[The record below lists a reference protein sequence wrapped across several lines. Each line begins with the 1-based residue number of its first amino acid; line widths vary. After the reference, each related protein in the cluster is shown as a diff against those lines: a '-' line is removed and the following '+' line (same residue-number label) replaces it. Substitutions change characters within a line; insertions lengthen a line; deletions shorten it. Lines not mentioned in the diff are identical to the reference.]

1 MNLNQYDRGD
11 NGGRQKDRG
20 GKDDFAGWVVI
31 MARNLARGRWLVNSF
46 EADVPG
52 SLSFLRPVE
61 LSQGLICA
69 HCLDSRSLRDGRSLL
84 AEKRDH
90 NQSVGGRQSTNG
102 WHSSMWSPIT
112 CLGMECA
119 RKKGGRGASPRAK
132 KGGGDIWRQK
142 RPRTMRCNGI
152 MEWQGRSCVMSLK
165 VGLSLSK
172 CFTHEQQNKNVSSI

>member
-1 MNLNQYDRGD
+1 MNLNQCDRGD

-69 HCLDSRSLRDGRSLL
+69 HCLDSRSLRDVGRCWLRKEITIKVLVAGNQQMGGTPRCGAPSLAWEWNAL
-84 AEKRDH
+84 
-90 NQSVGGRQSTNG
+90 
-102 WHSSMWSPIT
+102 
-112 CLGMECA
+112 
-119 RKKGGRGASPRAK
+119 AK

-142 RPRTMRCNGI
+142 RPRDNEVQWHHGMAGAA
-152 MEWQGRSCVMSLK
+152 
-165 VGLSLSK
+165 
-172 CFTHEQQNKNVSSI
+172 

>member
-52 SLSFLRPVE
+52 SLTFLRPVE

-69 HCLDSRSLRDGRSLL
+69 HCLDSRSLR
-84 AEKRDH
+84 AAQEKRS
-90 NQSVGGRQSTNG
+90 QSKC
-102 WHSSMWSPIT
+102 WSPAINKWVAI
-112 CLGMECA
+112 LA
-119 RKKGGRGASPRAK
+119 DPPSPAWEWNVWGK
-132 KGGGDIWRQK
+132 KGGGDICSGKK
-142 RPRTMRCNGI
+142 R
-152 MEWQGRSCVMSLK
+152 GRGALSSKK
-165 VGLSLSK
+165 VEDNAFQWHHGMVGRGNSAMHHHS
-172 CFTHEQQNKNVSSI
+172 HH

>member
-52 SLSFLRPVE
+52 SLTFLRPVE

-90 NQSVGGRQSTNG
+90 NQSVGPRQSTNG
-102 WHSSMWSPIT
+102 WQSWPTPHHLPGN
-112 CLGMECA
+112 GMCGA
-119 RKKGGRGASPRAK
+119 KKGAGTSALAK
-132 KGGGDIWRQK
+132 KGGGGHSPAK
-142 RPRTMRCNGI
+142 KLRTMHFNGI
-152 MEWQGRSCVMSLK
+152 MEWWGGGTLQCTIIPIIDNDTGKIIGINSL
-165 VGLSLSK
+165 
-172 CFTHEQQNKNVSSI
+172 FR

>member
-31 MARNLARGRWLVNSF
+31 MARNPARGRWLVNSF
-46 EADVPG
+46 EASVSG

-84 AEKRDH
+84 LRKEITIKVLVAG
-90 NQSVGGRQSTNG
+90 NQQMGGTPR
-102 WHSSMWSPIT
+102 
-112 CLGMECA
+112 C
-119 RKKGGRGASPRAK
+119 GAPSLAWEWNALAK
-132 KGGGDIWRQK
+132 KGGGGHRLAQK
-142 RPRTMRCNGI
+142 RGAGTSGGKK
-152 MEWQGRSCVMSLK
+152 GR
-165 VGLSLSK
+165 G
-172 CFTHEQQNKNVSSI
+172 Q

>member
-1 MNLNQYDRGD
+1 MNLNQCDRGD

-69 HCLDSRSLRDGRSLL
+69 HCLDSRSLRDVGRCWLRKEITIKVLVAGNQQMGGTPRCETPSL
-84 AEKRDH
+84 AWEW
-90 NQSVGGRQSTNG
+90 N
-102 WHSSMWSPIT
+102 
-112 CLGMECA
+112 A
-119 RKKGGRGASPRAK
+119 RAK

>member
-1 MNLNQYDRGD
+1 
-11 NGGRQKDRG
+11 
-20 GKDDFAGWVVI
+20 
-31 MARNLARGRWLVNSF
+31 MARNPARGRWLVNSF

-172 CFTHEQQNKNVSSI
+172 YFTHEQENKMYVLFEPGFNSESFVSGFSHTISILGELQFCFTAH